1 MKWFARFTRASGD
14 SRDGGALLRRHVFD
28 NDTDPSHLGYFNIGN
43 VFIIISG
50 LVFGSI
56 VAGGF
61 GPAISDRI
69 GGYYFSVPFTLIIK
83 GCERFVAG
91 YVGGRL
97 ATAKLNRV
105 ILAWTLRARALES
118 SGCQSARR

>member
-1 MKWFARFTRASGD
+1 MAVLCFVATYSIMIPIPATS
-14 SRDGGALLRRHVFD
+14 
-28 NDTDPSHLGYFNIGN
+28 GYFNIGN

-61 GPAISDRI
+61 GPAISDLI

-83 GCERFVAG
+83 GCEGFVAG

-105 ILAWTLRARALES
+105 ILAWALRARALES